1 MYFIKIMGNI
11 NYKNFVCDNYYCQ
24 PVSFKPE
31 WLSESS
37 WSITYLYENKK
48 ETTDNETINKD
59 ITEINEKKPYIID
72 KGILKIE
79 NTKKF
84 YLLLI
89 KKLLINFNEIRYL
102 SVPINFSYTLHHI
115 KIEMFIIFSN
125 NQLILEDI
133 YNLKETNNL
142 FFINLIFLKNKI
154 IIYRSFNDKIITKKI
169 KMKKINSF
177 HLTIEN
183 NFNVLLLTEKLCK
196 NNITS
201 IYEEKYL
208 NMFNLDNLNDM
219 YLSLYIKSNN
229 NMEDKEFIQLNFE

>member
-1 MYFIKIMGNI
+1 VDDAKDA
-11 NYKNFVCDNYYCQ
+11 KDA
-24 PVSFKPE
+24 
-31 WLSESS
+31 SES
-37 WSITYLYENKK
+37 N
-48 ETTDNETINKD
+48 D
-59 ITEINEKKPYIID
+59 KKPYVID

-89 KKLLINFNEIRYL
+89 KKLLINFNEFKYL
-102 SVPINFSYTLHHI
+102 SVPINFSYILHN

-133 YNLKETNNL
+133 HHLKEKNNL

-154 IIYRSFNDKIITKKI
+154 IIYRSFNDKIITKRI

-219 YLSLYIKSNN
+219 YLSLYIKSDNN
-229 NMEDKEFIQLNFE
+229 IQDKEFIQLNFE